1 MSVNH
6 LNSFSVIYH
15 VFRFVAVFLY
25 SFLYL
30 ARLKVRYPT
39 ANIEVPC
46 TIRFKD
52 LGSILLSNN
61 ISIGPYS
68 EIVVLEADPHSS
80 IPGRLIID
88 SRVIIGMGANIRAAG
103 GEIHIGEGAML
114 AQNVSIIGSNHLRE
128 KGTYYLDQHWNEKKV
143 GVKIDKNVWIGAGA
157 IILPGVKIGE
167 NSIIGAGAV
176 VTRDVPSDEIWAGIP
191 AVRINTL

>member
-1 MSVNH
+1 MPVIL
-6 LNSFSVIYH
+6 LNNFSVIFF
-15 VFRFVAVFLY
+15 VFRFVATFFY
-25 SFLYL
+25 GFLYL
-30 ARLKVRYPT
+30 ARLKASYPT

-52 LGSILLSNN
+52 VNSIQLANN

-88 SRVIIGMGANIRAAG
+88 SRVIIGKGANIRAAG
-103 GEIHIGEGAML
+103 GEIHIGEGVML
-114 AQNVSIIGSNHLRE
+114 AQNVSLIGSNHLME
-128 KGTYYLDQHWNEKKV
+128 KGAYYMDQFWDEKKV

-157 IILPGVKIGE
+157 IILPGVRVGE

-176 VTRDVPSDEIWAGIP
+176 VTRDVPSGEIWAGIP
-191 AVRINTL
+191 AARIKTL